1 MRVLKTRGFERFAKS
16 ENITDVQLVSAIA
29 AAERG
34 LIDADLGGGIIKLRI
49 ARPGRGKSGGFR
61 TLIAYRAKARAV
73 FLYGFAKSGRANIQ
87 SDELETLKLAAAD
100 ILASTD
106 KVITKMLEER
116 KLVEVDCASQKN

>member
-16 ENITDVQLVSAIA
+16 ENITDAQLVSAIA

-34 LIDADLGGGIIKLRI
+34 LIDADLGGSIIKLRI

-61 TLIAYRAKARAV
+61 TLIAYNAKARAV

-87 SDELETLKLAAAD
+87 PDELETLKLAAAD

-116 KLVEVDCASQKN
+116 KLVEVNYVG